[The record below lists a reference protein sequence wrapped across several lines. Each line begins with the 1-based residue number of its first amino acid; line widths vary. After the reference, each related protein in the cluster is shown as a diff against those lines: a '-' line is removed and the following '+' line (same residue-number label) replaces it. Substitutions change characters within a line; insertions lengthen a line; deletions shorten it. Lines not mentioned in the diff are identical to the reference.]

1 MVLLDRTNLNLLD
14 LLQKDARTSII
25 DLSRAVNR
33 AESTV
38 RERITALERE
48 GILKGY
54 RALVDPEKLGFH
66 AQAIL
71 RADCDL
77 RHVPDLAKR
86 LEGIPQVTGAMLTTG
101 AKPLVVHVMSEN
113 LPRLEQVLEKR
124 MAPLELERI
133 EAALVVHTL
142 VEPRPISLGAV
153 LMAPDASALAEQI
166 GGLSYSDPATNGTPR
181 SNPVHWETPGRP
193 LPGKPLQPQ
202 G

>member
-25 DLSRAVNR
+25 DLSRSVNR

-54 RALVDPEKLGFH
+54 RALVDSEKLGFH
-66 AQAIL
+66 AQALL

-86 LEGIPQVTGAMLTTG
+86 LEAIPQVTAAMLTTG
-101 AKPLVVHVMSEN
+101 AKPLVVQVMSEN

-142 VEPRPISLGAV
+142 VEPRPISLSAV
-153 LMAPDASALAEQI
+153 LSAPDATSLAEKV
-166 GGLSYSDPATNGTPR
+166 GGMTTPEAGMAR
-181 SNPVHWETPGRP
+181 VNPVHWETPTRP
-193 LPGKPLQPQ
+193 LPSSKPF
-202 G
+202 

>member
-1 MVLLDRTNLNLLD
+1 MVLLDQTNLYLLE

-54 RALVDPEKLGFH
+54 RARVDAEKLGFH
-66 AQAIL
+66 AQALL

-86 LEGIPQVTGAMLTTG
+86 LEAIPHVTGAMLTTG
-101 AKPLVVHVMSEN
+101 SKPLVVTVMAEN
-113 LPRLEQVLEKR
+113 LPRLEQMLEKR
-124 MAPLELERI
+124 IAPLGLERI

-142 VEPRPISLGAV
+142 VESRPVALQAV
-153 LMAPDASALAEQI
+153 LGGQDMGAITTQI
-166 GGLSYSDPATNGTPR
+166 GGLAGVTAPTTPR
-181 SNPVHWETPGRP
+181 PNPVTWEGAVRPGG
-193 LPGKPLQPQ
+193 PGSA
-202 G
+202 